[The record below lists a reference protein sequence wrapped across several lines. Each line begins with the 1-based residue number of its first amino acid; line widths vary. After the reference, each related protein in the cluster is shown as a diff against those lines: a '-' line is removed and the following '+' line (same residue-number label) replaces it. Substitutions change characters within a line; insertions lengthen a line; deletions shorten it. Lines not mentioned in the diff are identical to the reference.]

1 MEIQAILFNIN
12 SWTSTTARNWLK
24 KHGYNPI
31 KRVHKTEQFLR
42 YRLREPSTKVKYRVK
57 EIGQGIKYI
66 FEIK

>member
-12 SWTSTTARNWLK
+12 SWDTKKAREWLK

-31 KRVHKTEQFLR
+31 KRVHKTQQFLR
-42 YRLREPSTKVKYRVK
+42 YRLIEPTSNVKYRVK